1 MKLFLKTKDASAS
14 DDDNDDEDDKS
25 KVDTNV
31 YRENNHIYFYV
42 EIDRSSVMKL
52 NLLIREAEEYCV
64 ITSLKLK
71 LDAIPIYLHIF
82 SNGGCLYS
90 ALACIDAIES
100 CSVSIYSVI
109 DGSTASAGTLVSVV
123 CEKRFIRPNARMLIH
138 QLSGGCW
145 GKMQEIEDDY
155 KNVSESMNKITDI
168 YAKHTKLPRG
178 KLVALLKHDLW
189 LNSQKAIEYGLVD
202 ELF

>member
-1 MKLFLKTKDASAS
+1 MKLVLKTKDVGAA
-14 DDDNDDEDDKS
+14 DDDDDEEER
-25 KVDTNV
+25 KVDTDV

-42 EIDRSSVMKL
+42 EIDRSSIMKL

-71 LDAIPIYLHIF
+71 LDVIPIYLHIF

-109 DGSTASAGTLVSVV
+109 DGSTASAGTLISVV

-155 KNVSESMNKITDI
+155 KNVSESMSKITDI
-168 YAKHTKLPRG
+168 YVKHTKLPRG
-178 KLVALLKHDLW
+178 KLVSLLKHDLW